1 MGPPRRQPPKHVA
14 LVALPLAL
22 AREARILEI
31 TDFKDT
37 KKTLVNPQS
46 P

>member
-1 MGPPRRQPPKHVA
+1 MGPPRRQPPEHVA

-22 AREARILEI
+22 TREARILEI

-37 KKTLVNPQS
+37 EKPLVNP
-46 P
+46 